1 MASRTRPRAVRLLGL
16 AALLALVAGCGA
28 GGSGAPA
35 APAGPGSAPAELP
48 QVAKD
53 ESLARLVPAD
63 VAADGKIL
71 IGTDASYPPNE
82 FTDTDGRTIIGMD
95 VDLAKAIGQKL
106 GLPTE
111 FENSSFDGI
120 LPGIQAG
127 KYEFGISSF
136 TVNPERTQT
145 VDMVSYFTAGT
156 KLAVLRGNPDG
167 ITVDNLC
174 GRNVGVQKGTVQVGD
189 LAERNKTCTAA
200 GKPAINVTELQQQTD
215 VTLALTAKRISA
227 MLADAPVVS
236 YAVSTTE
243 GAVEA
248 VGAQYA
254 TAPYGIALAK
264 GKGEFGKAIQGAVQG
279 LIDDGTYAAILRK
292 WNVSDGAVQTAGLQG

>member
-1 MASRTRPRAVRLLGL
+1 MSRRTRACVLPLLGL
-16 AALLALVAGCGA
+16 ATALTLLTGCGA
-28 GGSGAPA
+28 GGSGAPTDSG
-35 APAGPGSAPAELP
+35 PASEEIPA
-48 QVAKD
+48 VAKD

-63 VAADGKIL
+63 IAADGKIVV
-71 IGTDASYPPNE
+71 GTDASYPPNE
-82 FTDTDGRTIIGMD
+82 FIDTDGRTIIGMD

-106 GLPTE
+106 GLPVE

-136 TVNPERTQT
+136 TINPERTQT

-156 KLAVLRGNPDG
+156 KLAVLKGNPEN
-167 ITVDNLC
+167 ITPDDLC
-174 GRNVGVQKGTVQVGD
+174 GRNVGVQKGTVQVED
-189 LAERNKTCTAA
+189 IAKRNQACLAA

-227 MLADAPVVS
+227 MLADAPVVA
-236 YAVSTTE
+236 YAITTTE
-243 GAVEA
+243 GALEA
-248 VGAQYA
+248 VGAQYD

-264 GKGEFGKAIQGAVQG
+264 GKGEFGKAIQGAVQS

-292 WNVSDGAVQTAGLQG
+292 WNVSEGAIPTAQLQG